1 MQQSSGFDCYIP
13 LTNWSISNDFF
24 YNFCVSYSF
33 ANNFWKFINYI
44 KNWYFS
50 IYICNSFRSGHGR
63 DHFIKQTWSISN
75 NKTSITH
82 TNPQANGLEGGWI
95 QIKTNCSANYR
106 LSKCITPWQS
116 ILIKS
121 SHSFLEYILN
131 ALQKSWLWTT
141 NRVISGVHF
150 QGHAIALPKW
160 VSSTFQ
166 AIPEILL
173 ITKLMPFPRN
183 SNPQIIWL
191 INGQQNKWKDSTKE
205 FDAAE

>member
-33 ANNFWKFINYI
+33 ANNIWKLINYT
-44 KNWYFS
+44 KNWYVS
-50 IYICNSFRSGHGR
+50 IYVCNSFRGGHGR

-75 NKTSITH
+75 NKTSIKH

-95 QIKTNCSANYR
+95 QIKPNCSANCR
-106 LSKCITPWQS
+106 LSKYITPWQS

-121 SHSFLEYILN
+121 SHSLLEYILN
-131 ALQKSWLWTT
+131 ALQKTEC
-141 NRVISGVHF
+141 
-150 QGHAIALPKW
+150 
-160 VSSTFQ
+160 TFQ
-166 AIPEILL
+166 VMPSSSEVSCVNFPSYPTPEILP
-173 ITKLMPFPRN
+173 ITKLMLFPRN
-183 SNPQIIWL
+183 SNPQIKGL
-191 INGQQNKWKDSTKE
+191 INGQQNMRKDSTKE